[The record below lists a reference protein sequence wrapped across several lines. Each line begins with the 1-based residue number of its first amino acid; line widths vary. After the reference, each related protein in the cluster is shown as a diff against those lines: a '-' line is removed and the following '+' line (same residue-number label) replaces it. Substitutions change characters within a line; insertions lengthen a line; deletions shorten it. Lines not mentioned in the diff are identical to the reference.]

1 MDHEAG
7 ISEVVYVDSARALA
21 QQRAFTGSRPGAFG
35 WIAAVAFT
43 GIGGL
48 LLAILW
54 PRQEWQATPS
64 SQRVLD
70 NVARVDGLVSLE
82 SVHRD
87 MALHMERAYTMNQRL
102 YASLASYFRAAAVLL
117 SVEVLAWICD
127 LATKA

>member
-1 MDHEAG
+1 MDHEAGG
-7 ISEVVYVDSARALA
+7 ISEVVYVESARALA
-21 QQRAFTGSRPGAFG
+21 QQRDAFESLRTRAGVLLSAAAISSSLFGGQAFTGRQRRYGRRAC
-35 WIAAVAFT
+35 
-43 GIGGL
+43 
-48 LLAILW
+48 LA
-54 PRQEWQATPS
+54 
-64 SQRVLD
+64 
-70 NVARVDGLVSLE
+70 E